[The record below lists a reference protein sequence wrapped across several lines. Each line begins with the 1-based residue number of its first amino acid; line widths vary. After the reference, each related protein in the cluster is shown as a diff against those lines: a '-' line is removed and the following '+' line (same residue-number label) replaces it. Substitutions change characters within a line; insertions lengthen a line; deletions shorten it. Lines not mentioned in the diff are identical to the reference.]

1 MRLVELTAPGPA
13 ENLRVTE
20 GPRPVPGLGSVLI
33 RVEAAGVNRPDLMQ
47 RAGVYAPPADASP
60 VLGLEVA
67 GVIEA
72 LGDGVRDRAVGEQVT
87 ALVNGGGYAEYCV
100 APAGQCLP
108 IPDGLTPV
116 EAASLPE
123 NHFTVWANLFAPLD
137 RSGAA
142 LKPGETL
149 LVHGGSSGIG
159 VTAIQVAK
167 ARGARVLATAG
178 SREKCDACVR
188 LGADAAINYRE
199 ADFAHAVREFTGGHG
214 ADVVLDM
221 VGGPYFARNLACLA
235 KDGRLSIIAV
245 SNGNIAERVD
255 LLPILQRRLRVM
267 GSTLRPRSA
276 AEKAEIADD
285 LAREVWPLIASGR
298 VRPVIEA
305 TFPMARAA
313 EAHALMERGTHVGK
327 IVLTMTP

>member
-1 MRLVELTAPGPA
+1 MRLIEVTAPGPA
-13 ENLRVTE
+13 ENLRLTE
-20 GPRPVPGLGSVLI
+20 GPRPVPGPGSVLI
-33 RVEAAGVNRPDLMQ
+33 RVEAAGINRPDLMQ
-47 RAGVYAPPADASP
+47 RAGVYPPPADASP

-72 LGDGVRDRAVGEQVT
+72 VGEGIGDRAGERVT

-116 EAASLPE
+116 EAASMPE

-142 LKPGETL
+142 LRPGETL

-167 ARGARVLATAG
+167 ALGARVLATAG
-178 SREKCDACVR
+178 SRKKCDACVR
-188 LGADAAINYRE
+188 LGAAAAINYRE
-199 ADFAHAVREFTGGHG
+199 ADFAHAVRELTAGLGV
-214 ADVVLDM
+214 DVVLDM

-255 LLPILQRRLRVM
+255 LLPIMQQRLRVM

-276 AEKAEIADD
+276 AEKAEIAGD
-285 LAREVWPLIASGR
+285 LARVVWPLVTSGK

-305 TFPMARAA
+305 TFPMARAS